1 MVGLLGAA
9 SDGWLVR
16 LSHVQQRA
24 LKADARELLMRVSAA
39 AGLLAGMWLALH
51 KPAPGVP
58 ASCETTGKAQ
68 IGACFNDV
76 LFSAAL
82 PYVLSIGA
90 GLLVGGFVG
99 WLVGSVLPKAEKGPV
114 FIPVRRAQRRL

>member
-1 MVGLLGAA
+1 LTAAA

-24 LKADARELLMRVSAA
+24 LKADARELLMRVCAA
-39 AGLLAGMWLALH
+39 AGLLAGMWLAMH
-51 KPAPGVP
+51 KPAPAVP
-58 ASCETTGKAQ
+58 VSCETTGKAQ
-68 IGACFNDV
+68 LGACFNEV

-82 PYVLSIGA
+82 PWVLSIGA

-99 WLVGSVLPKAEKGPV
+99 WLVGGMLPRAEKGPV
-114 FIPVRRAQRRL
+114 LIPVRRAQRRL